1 MDYVEGRGISNGNEV
16 YFIFDAE
23 NDVVVM
29 ATYKNAPGVRSDL
42 LQPNIIKTFSKDEW
56 GDINEFLS
64 AGRDDYDED
73 EDEDDDVIEIDS
85 EGKVHPPE
93 GEKVLAEIQ
102 ELRKEGV
109 TLPKMNNTKAIL
121 PENSVPAMTKD
132 EVQERFDPITGTQN
146 EEKGDEELADATM
159 REEKENGKE

>member
-1 MDYVEGRGISNGNEV
+1 MDYVEGRGISNGNDV

-29 ATYKNAPGVRSDL
+29 ATYRDAPGVRSDL

-64 AGRDDYDED
+64 AGANQYEED
-73 EDEDDDVIEIDS
+73 EEEKPDISPDDEVEVPPVTSSLPAMSGTLPEPVEDD
-85 EGKVHPPE
+85 
-93 GEKVLAEIQ
+93 
-102 ELRKEGV
+102 RKE
-109 TLPKMNNTKAIL
+109 I
-121 PENSVPAMTKD
+121 
-132 EVQERFDPITGTQN
+132 

-159 REEKENGKE
+159 REEKENGEE